1 MICLFLRVFF
11 YMYSFQFLETKQFAS
26 LVYPCWLLHF
36 LHNTQ
41 NPRTNTQA
49 THESRGEINLIRSS
63 YSKERPNYEYNSNTG
78 YGLPYLVVLPV
89 HFVFAAGDNKY
100 S

>member
-1 MICLFLRVFF
+1 VSFLHVFF
-11 YMYSFQFLETKQFAS
+11 PVFRDETVCS

-41 NPRTNTQA
+41 NARTNTQA
-49 THESRGEINLIRSS
+49 THESRGEINLIRYS

-78 YGLPYLVVLPV
+78 YGLPYLVVSPV